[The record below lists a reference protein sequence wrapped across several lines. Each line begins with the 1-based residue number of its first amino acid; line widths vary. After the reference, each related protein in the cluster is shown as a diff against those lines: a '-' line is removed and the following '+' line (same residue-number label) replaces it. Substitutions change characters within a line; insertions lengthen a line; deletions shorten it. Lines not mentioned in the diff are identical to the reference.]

1 LLKKYH
7 LLIGG
12 GTMKG
17 EDKIF
22 LLCAFYSV
30 SGGEEAQKRFKEDD
44 RLTERLVDFVSTYTK
59 TEINDQLLKFKEM
72 EKHE

>member
-22 LLCAFYSV
+22 LLCALYAGI
-30 SGGEEAQKRFKEDD
+30 GGEKAQEKS
-44 RLTERLVDFVSTYTK
+44 ERLDDLVSTYTK
-59 TEINDQLLKFKEM
+59 TEINEQLLKFQEM

>member
-1 LLKKYH
+1 
-7 LLIGG
+7 
-12 GTMKG
+12 MKG

-22 LLCAFYSV
+22 LLCAFYAV
-30 SGGEEAQKRFKEDD
+30 SNGEEAKEKFKADD

>member
-22 LLCAFYSV
+22 LLCALYAGI
-30 SGGEEAQKRFKEDD
+30 GGEKAQE
-44 RLTERLVDFVSTYTK
+44 ERLDDLVSTYTK
-59 TEINDQLLKFKEM
+59 TEINEQLLKFKEM

>member
-1 LLKKYH
+1 
-7 LLIGG
+7 
-12 GTMKG
+12 MKG

-22 LLCAFYSV
+22 LLCAFYAV
-30 SGGEEAQKRFKEDD
+30 SSSEEAQKRFKEDD

>member
-1 LLKKYH
+1 
-7 LLIGG
+7 
-12 GTMKG
+12 MKG

-22 LLCAFYSV
+22 LLCALYAGI
-30 SGGEEAQKRFKEDD
+30 GGEESKEKS
-44 RLTERLVDFVSTYTK
+44 ERLDDLISTYTK

>member
-1 LLKKYH
+1 
-7 LLIGG
+7 
-12 GTMKG
+12 MKG

-22 LLCAFYSV
+22 LLCAFYAA
-30 SGGEEAQKRFKEDD
+30 SGGKEAQKMFKEDD